1 MMGALPQSLTTMPP
15 VFAGLVP
22 AAPAMTGDEGG
33 FEQLVAVQAKAAV
46 PAAPVAAA
54 VRMAEPVVA
63 APASIDGGNV
73 TLSVIPASVAAK
85 QAPTADLPVAALP
98 AATPSVAGKPA
109 PALPV
114 AATPQPETDGEPA
127 VEPKPATK
135 AEAATADTAI
145 TVASWLLG
153 TAGRFTAP
161 VATQPAKAP
170 VATKPGE
177 GEATSE
183 DASAA
188 TAEAPAL
195 TLSVAL
201 PVPTAPT
208 TDRPVKDAAPKVAA
222 PRDDAPA
229 LPLAASKARDTA
241 PLPAIAIAAA
251 EPQAAKPVAEPS
263 MTILF
268 AQPAAQTGAIA
279 EAAKPVIVAERIL
292 DLTSDDAWIE
302 QLASDI
308 AATKSASNDVS
319 FRLMPR
325 HLGRLD
331 VSMLMGDD
339 GVSLK
344 LDTQHEATA
353 TIVSAAQVRLVDDL
367 RQQGVRVTETQV
379 THTPTDAGRQSQ
391 QGQGRSPAQDA
402 AHRIE
407 TATERDT
414 RPEPRD
420 PERAGDRRSRFA

>member
-1 MMGALPQSLTTMPP
+1 M
-15 VFAGLVP
+15 
-22 AAPAMTGDEGG
+22 
-33 FEQLVAVQAKAAV
+33 
-46 PAAPVAAA
+46 
-54 VRMAEPVVA
+54 
-63 APASIDGGNV
+63 
-73 TLSVIPASVAAK
+73 
-85 QAPTADLPVAALP
+85 
-98 AATPSVAGKPA
+98 
-109 PALPV
+109 
-114 AATPQPETDGEPA
+114 
-127 VEPKPATK
+127 EPKPATK
-135 AEAATADTAI
+135 PEAATADTAI

-153 TAGRFTAP
+153 TARRFTAP
-161 VATQPAKAP
+161 VAAQPAKAP

-177 GEATSE
+177 DETTSE
-183 DASAA
+183 DASTE

-208 TDRPVKDAAPKVAA
+208 ADRPAKDAAPKAGA
-222 PRDDAPA
+222 RRDDAPA
-229 LPLAASKARDTA
+229 LPMAASKARDAA
-241 PLPAIAIAAA
+241 PLPAIAIAAS

-279 EAAKPVIVAERIL
+279 EATKPAIVAERIL

-302 QLASDI
+302 QLASDS
-308 AATKSASNDVS
+308 AATQSTSNDVS

-331 VSMLMGDD
+331 VSMMMGDD

-353 TIVSAAQVRLVDDL
+353 TIVTAAQVRLVDDL
-367 RQQGVRVTETQV
+367 RQQGVRVAETQV

-407 TATERDT
+407 TATERADA
-414 RPEPRD
+414 RPETRD